1 MFGVYHLT
9 ESANILM
16 LSRPL
21 SLETFFY
28 LIFVPVH
35 VVYPSVA
42 ILSHIPT
49 QYQAIF
55 VTYHESYNF
64 PFILAKYIA
73 RGLQLFAFTDTQ
85 TPPPTN
91 CCTLQLDAT
100 SCTRV
105 GHLGHWGRAEQCR
118 HDPDATVGRSGRRHR
133 PSWSKLP
140 SAAADREQSCENMWR
155 DTSALDSTYWWLSP
169 C

>member
-16 LSRPL
+16 LSRRL
-21 SLETFFY
+21 CLETFFD

-85 TPPPTN
+85 TPHKTVAPCSWTQPPAPGSGT
-91 CCTLQLDAT
+91 
-100 SCTRV
+100 
-105 GHLGHWGRAEQCR
+105 WGTGA
-118 HDPDATVGRSGRRHR
+118 GRSNAGTTQMPR
-133 PSWSKLP
+133 
-140 SAAADREQSCENMWR
+140 SAAAEGATAPPDLNCPQLQQTESRVVKICEE
-155 DTSALDSTYWWLSP
+155 TPLL
-169 C
+169 